1 MTSTA
6 GTLAAGSPVANQQ
19 GLVLGLVV
27 DTEDPLG
34 RGRVRVAYPYLGV
47 QTRSAWAPIAA
58 PMAGHDRGC
67 WFVPEVGDEAV
78 LGFDRNDP
86 SWPIV
91 LGFLWNGVDD
101 PPSTSTKERMIR
113 SVNKHTIRF
122 LDPTPENGNDGG
134 IAIEDSSGNSIVMSN
149 GKVVIHAVGQLEL
162 DAAAIV
168 LTSLG
173 NRRVV
178 TPNSNPI

>member
-1 MTSTA
+1 MTVTA
-6 GTLAAGSPVANQQ
+6 MTGHQQ
-19 GLVLGLVV
+19 GLAIGVVV
-27 DTEDPLG
+27 DNADPDG
-34 RGRVRVAYPYLGV
+34 RGRVRVSYPYLGNASA
-47 QTRSAWAPIAA
+47 SAWAPIAA
-58 PMAGHDRGC
+58 PMAGNDRGC

-78 LGFDRNDP
+78 LGFDRGDP
-86 SWPIV
+86 EQPIV

-122 LDPTPENGNDGG
+122 LDPSVENGNDGG
-134 IAIEDSSGNSIVMSN
+134 IAIEDASGNSIVLSN
-149 GKVVIHAVGQLEL
+149 GKVRIRAVGQLEI
-162 DAAAIV
+162 DAAAI
-168 LTSLG
+168 SLVQNG

>member
-1 MTSTA
+1 MTHVSAHA
-6 GTLAAGSPVANQQ
+6 GEQTGLA
-19 GLVLGLVV
+19 LGVVV
-27 DTEDPLG
+27 DTVDPAG
-34 RGRVRVAYPYLGV
+34 RGRVRISYPYLGSASA
-47 QTRSAWAPIAA
+47 SAWAPIAA
-58 PMAGHDRGC
+58 LMAGPDRGC

-78 LGFDRNDP
+78 VGFDRGDP
-86 SWPIV
+86 ESPIV

-122 LDPTPENGNDGG
+122 LDPSIENGNDGG
-134 IAIEDSSGNSIVMSN
+134 IAIEDASGNSIVLSN
-149 GKVVIHAVGQLEL
+149 GKVRIHAVGQLEI
-162 DAAAIV
+162 DAAAISFV
-168 LTSLG
+168 SSG

>member
-1 MTSTA
+1 MTGVGAPTA
-6 GTLAAGSPVANQQ
+6 TQAGLAIGQVVAT
-19 GLVLGLVV
+19 
-27 DTEDPLG
+27 DDPEG
-34 RGRVRVAYPYLGV
+34 RGRVRVSYAYLGSASA
-47 QTRSAWAPIAA
+47 SAWAPIAA
-58 PMAGHDRGC
+58 PMAGHDRGA

-78 LGFDRNDP
+78 LGFDRDDP

-122 LDPTPENGNDGG
+122 LDPTPADGNDGG

-149 GKVVIHAVGQLEL
+149 GKVVIHAVGQLEI
-162 DAAAIV
+162 DAASIV
-168 LTSLG
+168 LTCLG

>member
-1 MTSTA
+1 MTMHLTTHTA
-6 GTLAAGSPVANQQ
+6 TQP
-19 GLVLGLVV
+19 GLVLGVVV
-27 DTEDPLG
+27 DTEDPDG
-34 RGRVRVAYPYLGV
+34 RGQVRVSYPFLGNEA
-47 QTRSAWAPIAA
+47 RSAWAPIAA

-78 LGFDRNDP
+78 LGFDRDDP
-86 SWPIV
+86 SSPIV
-91 LGFLWNGVDD
+91 LGFLWNGIDD

-113 SVNKHTIRF
+113 SVNQHTIRF
-122 LDPTPENGNDGG
+122 LDPTSADGNDGG

-149 GKVVIHAVGQLEL
+149 GKIVLHAVGQLEI